1 MAPRPQ
7 TRAGAILL
15 LGVAVSF
22 CGFNASPFVPP
33 PLEASVVQ
41 VLAAGA
47 EARIRGLDGLE
58 HLQRSMVADVGL
70 MKIRA
75 LQDIDTVVRAFE
87 EASDE
92 ANSECTVPVP
102 ISGALQAPE
111 PTLLE
116 KVLTPLTKFF
126 MKLIGKPKPRCE
138 DCRMWIREGFIVR
151 RCKKGRHN
159 ARQPYYSL
167 NPMKYITTHYTWI
180 NRGRR

>member
-7 TRAGAILL
+7 ARAGAILL
-15 LGVAVSF
+15 LGVAVAF

-41 VLAAGA
+41 VPAANA
-47 EARIRGLDGLE
+47 EARNPGLDGLE
-58 HLQRSMVADVGL
+58 YLQRSVVADVGL
-70 MKIRA
+70 MKIKA

-102 ISGALQAPE
+102 ISGVLQAPE

-116 KVLTPLTKFF
+116 KVLKPLTKFF
-126 MKLIGKPKPRCE
+126 MKLIEKPKPRCE
-138 DCRMWIREGFIVR
+138 DCRMWVREGFIIR

-159 ARQPYYSL
+159 ARQPYFSM
-167 NPMKYITTHYTWI
+167 NPMKYLRIHYRQV
-180 NRGRR
+180 NVGRR